1 MCCSQNEEMTDLRST
16 TSIDRQLDLRGLRAL
31 VAVSDCGSFRA
42 AAAAL
47 GYTQSAISHQV
58 AELERVLGASLFT
71 RPGGRSQVA
80 LTRAGEA
87 AYRHARRALAEV
99 HGLAA
104 SVQASQGGERTV
116 VRVGV
121 FQTAAAEL
129 LPTALALVREEWPG
143 VEVVLSE
150 SADDPRL
157 VDRLAQGH
165 LDLALTIN
173 QQPDDRIEL
182 IRLFEDPWVVLTRR
196 DGGLAGVAS
205 PSFDLLD
212 GEDVVAWT
220 SRWEGQ
226 TELEAAWRRRGIT
239 PRVVYRTDDNLA
251 LQRLV
256 AAGLGHACIGRL
268 AAQRAIDPALTWL
281 EPPDIL
287 TPRTV
292 ALCHPLRRDL
302 AEAARALSA
311 ALRAQF
317 GR

>member
-1 MCCSQNEEMTDLRST
+1 LAPSRLQE
-16 TSIDRQLDLRGLRAL
+16 SIDSRIDLRGLRAL
-31 VAVSDCGSFRA
+31 VAVSDCGSFRGA
-42 AAAAL
+42 AVHL

-58 AELERVLGASLFT
+58 ADLERILETPLFT
-71 RPGGRSQVA
+71 RPGGRGQVSP
-80 LTRAGEA
+80 TPAGDA
-87 AYRHARRALAEV
+87 VYRHARRVLSELHALD
-99 HGLAA
+99 A
-104 SVQASQGGERTV
+104 SVRASRDGERSV

-129 LPTALALVREEWPG
+129 LPTALQLLREEQPG
-143 VEVVLSE
+143 VEVILSE
-150 SADDPRL
+150 TADEQRIA
-157 VDRLAQGH
+157 DRLAEGR

-196 DGGLAGVAS
+196 DSLLAEAER
-205 PSFDLLD
+205 PSFELLD
-212 GEDVVAWT
+212 GADVVAWT
-220 SRWEGQ
+220 SRWSIQ
-226 TELEAAWRRRGIT
+226 TTLEDAWRRRGIS

-268 AAQRAIDPALTWL
+268 AARRVIEPSLTWL

-292 ALCHPLRRDL
+292 ALCHPRQRHLED
-302 AEAARALSA
+302 AARTLSV

>member
-1 MCCSQNEEMTDLRST
+1 MSAERST
-16 TSIDRQLDLRGLRAL
+16 TSIEGQVELRGLRAL

-42 AAAAL
+42 AAGQL

-58 AELERVLGASLFT
+58 AELERALGASLFT
-71 RPGGRSQVA
+71 RPGGRGQVT
-80 LTRAGEA
+80 LTPAGEA
-87 AYRHARRALAEV
+87 AYVHARRAFTELHALEV
-99 HGLAA
+99 
-104 SVQASQGGERTV
+104 SVQATQRGGPTV

-129 LPTALALVREEWPG
+129 LPTALRLLRDEWPG
-143 VEVVLSE
+143 IEVVLSE
-150 SADDPRL
+150 TDDDPRL
-157 VDRLAQGH
+157 VDWLAQGR
-165 LDLALTIN
+165 LDLAVTIN

-196 DGGLAGVAS
+196 DSDLAGADH
-205 PSFDLLD
+205 PSFELLD
-212 GEDVVAWT
+212 GADVVAWT
-220 SRWEGQ
+220 SRWEVQ
-226 TELEAAWRRRGIT
+226 VELEAAWRQRGIN

-256 AAGLGHACIGRL
+256 AAGLGHACIGRF
-268 AAQRAIDPALTWL
+268 AAQRAIDPSLTWL

-287 TPRTV
+287 STRTV
-292 ALCHPLRRDL
+292 ALCHPRRRDL